1 MTGSAF
7 VRGFSTTR
15 GYLANNDVGLF
26 ADFLNRV
33 TVGDER
39 GALPRLAG
47 FPENWIVVNPQF
59 AASEFAGN
67 FANSTYHALQF
78 NANKRFG
85 KGWTVL
91 SNYTWSRALGEEVGE
106 AQKDQLGGQV
116 FLRSYRNGR
125 NRHLDKRLL
134 NLHRTHVFRNSGIWE
149 LPFGPGHN
157 FLSGRGPLIARLVGG
172 WQIGAIFNL
181 FSGAPIGLS
190 TQVTSFNQT
199 ARNTPTLLG
208 VLPKGTGQVKRV
220 SDGVIY
226 FTDLKQ
232 VPDPAA
238 ANLTSQQAL
247 SGASAL
253 KAIADKSG
261 KIVAVNP
268 EPGTVGSLSQTYF
281 EGPGSFRLDTNVIKR
296 VRIRE
301 NYELQI
307 REISS
312 TCSTVHN
319 SIIRTRTLIP
329 LVSGVSLR
337 PAASAS
343 SCSACGSISDY
354 LAIRRRCDRFFLS
367 RGALYDF
374 LNGKWKTV

>member
-1 MTGSAF
+1 
-7 VRGFSTTR
+7 
-15 GYLANNDVGLF
+15 
-26 ADFLNRV
+26 
-33 TVGDER
+33 
-39 GALPRLAG
+39 
-47 FPENWIVVNPQF
+47 
-59 AASEFAGN
+59 
-67 FANSTYHALQF
+67 
-78 NANKRFG
+78 
-85 KGWTVL
+85 
-91 SNYTWSRALGEEVGE
+91 
-106 AQKDQLGGQV
+106 
-116 FLRSYRNGR
+116 
-125 NRHLDKRLL
+125 
-134 NLHRTHVFRNSGIWE
+134 
-149 LPFGPGHN
+149 
-157 FLSGRGPLIARLVGG
+157 
-172 WQIGAIFNL
+172 
-181 FSGAPIGLS
+181 
-190 TQVTSFNQT
+190 
-199 ARNTPTLLG
+199 
-208 VLPKGTGQVKRV
+208 VKRV

-343 SCSACGSISDY
+343 SCSASGSISDY